1 MKFCRLFLILLLVS
15 ACGEAPQKEEN
26 NNTEEQSQT
35 QEAKAPRSVSDIL
48 SLNESDIAEGDE
60 NAPVTIIEY
69 SSFTCPHCSYYHRK
83 TYPDIKKNYIDTGKV
98 LYIMREFSTN
108 KRDYAASIL
117 ARCAG
122 ERRNIF
128 ANVIFARH
136 NNWAYDRNYQ
146 SILTNIGILGGVGAE
161 EYAKCM
167 ADKNL
172 GKPILQNT
180 KDAAYKLGLAATPV
194 FFINGKEFKSSA
206 SYEIMSKE
214 IDKIIKTKAEAK

>member
-1 MKFCRLFLILLLVS
+1 MKLYRLLLVLLLVS
-15 ACGEAPQKEEN
+15 ACGEAPQKEESA
-26 NNTEEQSQT
+26 TAEGEVQQQEE
-35 QEAKAPRSVSDIL
+35 KAALPVSEIL
-48 SLNESDIAEGDE
+48 TLNENDIPEGSKD
-60 NAPVTIIEY
+60 APVTIIEY

-83 TYPDIKKNYIDTGKV
+83 TYPDLKKNYIDTGKV

-136 NNWAYDRNYQ
+136 NNWAYDSNYQ
-146 SILTNIGILGGVGAE
+146 SVLTNIGILGGVGAE
-161 EYAKCM
+161 AYAKCM

-172 GKPILQNT
+172 GKPILRNT

-194 FFINGKEFKSSA
+194 FFINGKELNGSA
-206 SYEIMSKE
+206 SYDTISEQIE
-214 IDKIIKTKAEAK
+214 TLLKTEAE